1 MFYYLTNIHMK
12 AETFERHIVNKK
24 RHWWFGG
31 RREILNFML
40 SMEKFFLNYINFPF
54 GLSILFL
61 SKKK

>member
-1 MFYYLTNIHMK
+1 MK

-40 SMEKFFLNYINFPF
+40 SMEKFFLNYINFLF